1 MASTDTGGNTAAGW
15 AHQEITRYAKAA
27 SKGDR
32 AAFSALFGL
41 RAVPTYVSIACLA
54 GQDAPLDALTIRVF
68 ERAWHRLPLLEQPE
82 QFDRWLL
89 DVVTEV
95 TDAEPRPNLDET
107 RGLGRLVGG
116 LATLVPRH
124 REVLLLRNVF
134 RASAASVA
142 QALSLEVDEVHR
154 LEQISLELISEHA
167 QPNQPASLAA

>member
-1 MASTDTGGNTAAGW
+1 MAGFENGDSGAGW
-15 AHQEITRYAKAA
+15 AHHEIARYAKAA

-54 GQDAPLDALTIRVF
+54 GGQAPLDALTIRVF
-68 ERAWHRLPLLEQPE
+68 ERAWNRLSLLERPE

-95 TDAEPRPNLDET
+95 ADAEPPPDLADT
-107 RGLGRLVGG
+107 RGIGRLVGA

-142 QALSLEVDEVHR
+142 QSLDLKVDEVHR
-154 LEQISLELISEHA
+154 LEQIALELMSQQMTRRES
-167 QPNQPASLAA
+167 ASLAA